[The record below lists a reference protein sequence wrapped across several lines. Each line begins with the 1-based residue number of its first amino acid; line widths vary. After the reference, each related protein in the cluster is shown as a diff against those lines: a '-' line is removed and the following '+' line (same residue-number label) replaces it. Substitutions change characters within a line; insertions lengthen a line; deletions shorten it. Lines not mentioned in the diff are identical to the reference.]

1 VLPPNGEVFH
11 FSEDPTIR
19 EFVPHVAA
27 TAADDRPYVWAVD
40 AARAPDYWF
49 PRECPRAMAWM
60 LPSTTAGDRDLVF
73 GPGINQRVH
82 TVEFGW
88 LDAIIRCE
96 LFVYRL
102 PADRFVPVEG
112 DAPHAVVSVEQVR
125 PAGPPEPVGDLL
137 ALHQA
142 AGIELRV
149 LDNLWPWWD
158 RVISTSVGFS
168 GIRLA
173 NARPR

>member
-49 PRECPRAMAWM
+49 PRECPRAMAWV

-125 PAGPPEPVGDLL
+125 PAGPPEPVACWPFIKQLGSSCECSTTCGHGGIASSRR
-137 ALHQA
+137 ALGSA
-142 AGIELRV
+142 A
-149 LDNLWPWWD
+149 
-158 RVISTSVGFS
+158 
-168 GIRLA
+168 
-173 NARPR
+173 